1 MKFALF
7 AIVSFFLVSCA
18 GMQVP
23 QPQPYPSNYKAEIIS
38 KLDDQLIDG
47 ASVRVKWDT
56 EPFQMGKGPH
66 RRYFIKFRVNAKN
79 RLGGYVGWQPY
90 SADFVNGRVQYVQ
103 NNPYSALLKP
113 N

>member
-1 MKFALF
+1 
-7 AIVSFFLVSCA
+7 
-18 GMQVP
+18 MQVP
-23 QPQPYPSNYKAEIIS
+23 QPQPYPKNYKPEILS

-47 ASVRVKWDT
+47 ESVRVKWDT

-103 NNPYSALLKP
+103 NNPYSALIKP